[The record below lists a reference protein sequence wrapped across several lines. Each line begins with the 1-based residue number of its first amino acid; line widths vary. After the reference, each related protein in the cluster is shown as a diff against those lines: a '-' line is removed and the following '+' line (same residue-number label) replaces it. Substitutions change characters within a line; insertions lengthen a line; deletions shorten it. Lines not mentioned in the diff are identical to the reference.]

1 MGQTAPLLLKVDI
14 REESGL
20 FFASSPHLLGLH
32 LCGPSKEQICDSLLR
47 AVQLLF
53 KQNRQMDVTVS
64 IVNTDLET
72 FPRMPENCEHLL
84 VQQTSAER
92 RAS

>member
-1 MGQTAPLLLKVDI
+1 MGQTAPLLLKVGV

-32 LCGPSKEQICDSLLR
+32 LCSPSKEQLCDSLIR
-47 AVQLLF
+47 AVQMLF
-53 KQNRQMDVTVS
+53 KQNRKMDVTVS

-84 VQQTSAER
+84 VQRTTAEH